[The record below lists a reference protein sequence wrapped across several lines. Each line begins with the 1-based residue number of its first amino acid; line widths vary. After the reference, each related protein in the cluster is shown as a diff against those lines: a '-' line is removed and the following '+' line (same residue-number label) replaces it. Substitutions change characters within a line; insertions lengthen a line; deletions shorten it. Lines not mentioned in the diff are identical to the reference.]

1 VTPSLRILHILR
13 APVGGLFRHV
23 RDLAMEQVKW
33 GLEVG
38 VLVDSNSSDG
48 LTAKRL
54 ADLAQQLPLGLHSIP
69 MGRAPGISDLKCIR
83 ETHRLSKELGIDVLH
98 GHGAKGGL
106 YARFGGSLPSAEK
119 RHRPLRFYTPHG
131 GSLHYFD
138 GSVKGNVYVSAEA
151 GLLRLTDGIIFE
163 SAFARG
169 RFESCIR
176 LDGVANK
183 VIPNGLLQADFEL
196 RELEDNAAEFVFVGE
211 LRHLKGVDVLLDAL
225 SQLSGKARAVIVGDG
240 PDGAQFKA
248 QAHRLGLG
256 ARVSFPGVMPARD
269 AFGLGKVLVMPS
281 RAESLPYIALEA
293 AAAGVPLIATQVGGV
308 PEIVEGSDTRLVA
321 AGDAGALACAMSIAN
336 DDYAAAAV
344 RAERL
349 RQCVNDRFT
358 TEHMM
363 RCVLEFYRD
372 GLLRRR
378 SGGSAKASFTK
389 PALNAGPAGK
399 GRTRTDLP

>member
-1 VTPSLRILHILR
+1 MTPTLRILHILR

-23 RDLAMEQVKW
+23 RDLALEQVKW

-54 ADLAQQLPLGLHSIP
+54 ADLAKHLPLGLHSVA
-69 MGRAPGISDLKCIR
+69 MGRAPGVSDLRCIR
-83 ETHRLSKELGIDVLH
+83 ETRRLSSELSIDVLH

-106 YARFGGSLPSAEK
+106 YARLGGSLPKRAEE
-119 RHRPLRFYTPHG
+119 RRALRFYTPHG

-138 GSVKGNVYVSAEA
+138 GSVKGNVYVSVEA
-151 GLLRLTDGIIFE
+151 GLLALTDGIIFE
-163 SAFARG
+163 SAYARG
-169 RFESCIR
+169 RFENAVGLS
-176 LDGVANK
+176 GVANR
-183 VIPNGLLQADFEL
+183 VIPNGLDLADFEPRQL
-196 RELEDNAAEFVFVGE
+196 AGNAAEFVFVGE
-211 LRHLKGVDVLLDAL
+211 LRQLKGVDVLLDAL
-225 SQLSGKARAVIVGDG
+225 SQLSGPVRAVIVGDG
-240 PDGAQFKA
+240 LDAAQFKA

-256 ARVSFPGVMPARD
+256 ARVSFTGAMPARE
-269 AFGLGKVLVMPS
+269 AFALGKVLVMPS

-336 DDYAAAAV
+336 DDLEAAMA
-344 RAERL
+344 RADRL
-349 RQCVNDRFT
+349 RRVVQKRFT

-363 RCVLEFYRD
+363 RSVLEFYRD
-372 GLLRRR
+372 GLLRQRAGKPLKTEF
-378 SGGSAKASFTK
+378 SGPTLG
-389 PALNAGPAGK
+389 AGPADK
-399 GRTRTDLP
+399 GRGHTYLP